1 MRTKA
6 ACTITGQTWGITD
19 LASGEGGCQAEVTMG
34 IAFVS
39 RLRRPLGLLLIPAML
54 AACSGGLAPPEDID
68 GGGVSAIRPMSEVSR
83 NETRDMGDTGE
94 DVSVYPV
101 SEPTGGSDSVDTAMM
116 APVAEKKR
124 LPMIDSD
131 EAMGISDPVQAS
143 SGVLTVPEGGV
154 NMDEGLGVQRVEG
167 LAEAQ
172 ANEIAEGNATQV
184 VVDGIG
190 SDTPQQVGQ
199 PEGIP
204 MSDAGME
211 MSLPAENDGYLR
223 VPDKATTRKR
233 QAVEGEQV
241 AFLPRLSNPMQMPET
256 MGGMPASEKACR
268 QRLQRLGVKFRD
280 VPRISRGRSCGI
292 DWPVEL
298 SGLSGGIQIK
308 PAAQVNCQ
316 ITEAFARWVKDE
328 LVPSSRMRYLSG
340 VSAIHQMSSYSCR
353 TMNSQ
358 KGAAMS
364 EHAKGNAIDVGKIVL
379 KNGKAIVIE
388 KKGFFA
394 FREKGLLKAVRGDSC
409 KYFSTVL
416 GPGSDRFHKDHFHFD
431 LRARKS
437 GYRHCSL

>member
-1 MRTKA
+1 
-6 ACTITGQTWGITD
+6 
-19 LASGEGGCQAEVTMG
+19 MG

-39 RLRRPLGLLLIPAML
+39 RLRRPFGLLLLPVML
-54 AACSGGLAPPEDID
+54 AACSGGMMPPDDID
-68 GGGVSAIRPMSEVSR
+68 GAGVGAIRPAARIGDAGEPIGRVGEVDDAVAAARARQSR
-83 NETRDMGDTGE
+83 
-94 DVSVYPV
+94 
-101 SEPTGGSDSVDTAMM
+101 
-116 APVAEKKR
+116 R

-131 EAMGISDPVQAS
+131 EAMGVAEPAQAA

-154 NMDEGLGVQRVEG
+154 SMDEGLGVQG

-172 ANEIAEGNATQV
+172 ANEIAEGNASQV

-190 SDTPQQVGQ
+190 TDTPQQIGR
-199 PEGIP
+199 PIP
-204 MSDAGME
+204 MSEGG
-211 MSLPAENDGYLR
+211 AELGAAESDGFLR
-223 VPDKATTRKR
+223 VPDKAATRRR

-241 AFLPRLSNPMQMPET
+241 AFLPRLDNPMQVPET

-268 QRLQRLGVKFRD
+268 QRLQKLGVTFRD

-298 SGLSGGIQIK
+298 SGLSGGIRIK

-316 ITEAFARWVKDE
+316 ITEAFARWVKQE
-328 LVPSSRMRYLSG
+328 LVPSTRMRYLSG

-358 KGAAMS
+358 KGASMS

-379 KNGKAIVIE
+379 NNGKAIAIE

-394 FREKGLLKAVRGDSC
+394 FREKGLLKSVRGDSC

>member
-1 MRTKA
+1 M
-6 ACTITGQTWGITD
+6 
-19 LASGEGGCQAEVTMG
+19 S

-39 RLRRPLGLLLIPAML
+39 RLRRPLGLFLVPVLL
-54 AACSGGLAPPEDID
+54 AACSGGLTPPDDID
-68 GGGVSAIRPMSEVSR
+68 GTGVGAIRPATDVSR
-83 NETRDMGDTGE
+83 RQTDDMGDTGG
-94 DVSVYPV
+94 DFAAYPV
-101 SEPTGGSDSVDTAMM
+101 DEPAGRVVTTDTA
-116 APVAEKKR
+116 AITPVTENKR

-131 EAMGISDPVQAS
+131 EAMGISQPVQAS

-154 NMDEGLGVQRVEG
+154 NMDEGLGVERVEG
-167 LAEAQ
+167 LAETQ

-190 SDTPQQVGQ
+190 TDTPQQIGQ
-199 PEGIP
+199 PETIP
-204 MSDAGME
+204 MTEAGTELGTTADSD
-211 MSLPAENDGYLR
+211 DYLQ
-223 VPDKATTRKR
+223 VPDKATTRRRKGV
-233 QAVEGEQV
+233 QEEQV
-241 AFLPRLSNPMQMPET
+241 AFLPRLNNPMQIPET

-268 QRLQRLGVKFRD
+268 QRLQKLGVKFRD
-280 VPRISRGRSCGI
+280 VPRISKGRSCGI
-292 DWPVEL
+292 AWPVEL

-316 ITEAFARWVKDE
+316 ITEAFARWVKQE
-328 LVPSSRMRYLSG
+328 LVPSTRTRYLSG

-358 KGAAMS
+358 RGASMS

-379 KNGKAIVIE
+379 KSGKAIAIE

-394 FREKGLLKAVRGDSC
+394 FREKGLLKSVRSDSC

-416 GPGSDRFHKDHFHFD
+416 GPGSDRYHKDHFHFD
-431 LRARKS
+431 LRARNS

>member
-1 MRTKA
+1 
-6 ACTITGQTWGITD
+6 
-19 LASGEGGCQAEVTMG
+19 MG

-54 AACSGGLAPPEDID
+54 AACSGGLTPPDDID
-68 GGGVSAIRPMSEVSR
+68 GAGVSAIRPVAEVSGR
-83 NETRDMGDTGE
+83 QGDDMGDTGG
-94 DVSVYPV
+94 DLAAYPV
-101 SEPTGGSDSVDTAMM
+101 EEPAGRVATADTAMM
-116 APVAEKKR
+116 APVTENKR

-131 EAMGISDPVQAS
+131 EAMGISQAP

-154 NMDEGLGVQRVEG
+154 NMDEGLGVGRVEG
-167 LAEAQ
+167 LAESQ

-190 SDTPQQVGQ
+190 TDTPQQIGQ
-199 PEGIP
+199 PDTIP
-204 MSDAGME
+204 MSEAGVE
-211 MSLPAENDGYLR
+211 LGTAAENNDYLQ
-223 VPDKATTRKR
+223 VPDKGTTRRRK
-233 QAVEGEQV
+233 AVEEEQV
-241 AFLPRLSNPMQMPET
+241 AFLPRLDNPMQIPET

-268 QRLQRLGVKFRD
+268 QRLQKLGVKFRD
-280 VPRISRGRSCGI
+280 VPRISKGRSCGI
-292 DWPVEL
+292 AWPVEL

-316 ITEAFARWVKDE
+316 ITEAFARWVKQE
-328 LVPSSRMRYLSG
+328 LVPSTRTRYLSG

-358 KGAAMS
+358 RGASMS

-379 KNGKAIVIE
+379 KSGKAIAIE

-394 FREKGLLKAVRGDSC
+394 FREKGLLKSVRSDSC

-416 GPGSDRFHKDHFHFD
+416 GPGSDRYHKDHFHFD

>member
-1 MRTKA
+1 
-6 ACTITGQTWGITD
+6 
-19 LASGEGGCQAEVTMG
+19 MG

-39 RLRRPLGLLLIPAML
+39 RLRRPLGLLLVPAML
-54 AACSGGLAPPEDID
+54 AACSGGMSPPDDID
-68 GGGVSAIRPMSEVSR
+68 GLGVGAVTPAVGIGGA
-83 NETRDMGDTGE
+83 G
-94 DVSVYPV
+94 
-101 SEPTGGSDSVDTAMM
+101 GGSEM
-116 APVAEKKR
+116 AAPARQNRR

-131 EAMGISDPVQAS
+131 EAMGVTAPVQAS
-143 SGVLTVPEGGV
+143 SGVLAIPDGGV
-154 NMDEGLGVQRVEG
+154 NMDDGLGVGRVQG

-172 ANEIAEGNATQV
+172 ADEIAEGNATQV

-190 SDTPQQVGQ
+190 TDMPQQLGQ
-199 PEGIP
+199 PGAIP
-204 MSDAGME
+204 MSDAG
-211 MSLPAENDGYLR
+211 AEAEGGGYLR
-223 VPDKATTRKR
+223 VPDKATTRRR
-233 QAVEGEQV
+233 QAGDGEQV
-241 AFLPRLSNPMQMPET
+241 AFLPRMSDPTQMPEA
-256 MGGMPASEKACR
+256 MGGMPTSERACR
-268 QRLQRLGVKFRD
+268 QRLQKLGVKFRD

-292 DWPVEL
+292 EWPVEL

-316 ITEAFARWVKDE
+316 ITEAFARWVKQE
-328 LVPSSRMRYLSG
+328 LVPSTRMRYLSG

-358 KGAAMS
+358 RGAAMS

-379 KNGKAIVIE
+379 TSGKAIAIE
-388 KKGFFA
+388 RKGFFA
-394 FREKGLLKAVRGDSC
+394 FREKGLLKSVRGDSC

>member
-1 MRTKA
+1 RPA
-6 ACTITGQTWGITD
+6 A
-19 LASGEGGCQAEVTMG
+19 
-34 IAFVS
+34 
-39 RLRRPLGLLLIPAML
+39 
-54 AACSGGLAPPEDID
+54 DI
-68 GGGVSAIRPMSEVSR
+68 
-83 NETRDMGDTGE
+83 GDTGG
-94 DVSVYPV
+94 DLADYPAEAAAV
-101 SEPTGGSDSVDTAMM
+101 VDT
-116 APVAEKKR
+116 PPAEEKR

-131 EAMGISDPVQAS
+131 EAMGISEPVRAS

-154 NMDEGLGVQRVEG
+154 NMDEGLGVARVEG

-199 PEGIP
+199 PATIP
-204 MSDAGME
+204 MSEAGVE
-211 MSLPAENDGYLR
+211 LGAAPEGGDYLQ
-223 VPDKATTRKR
+223 VPDKATTRRR
-233 QAVEGEQV
+233 QASEGEQV
-241 AFLPRLSNPMQMPET
+241 AFLPRLNNPMQMPET

-268 QRLQRLGVKFRD
+268 QRLQKLGVKFRD
-280 VPRISRGRSCGI
+280 IPAVGKGRSCGI
-292 DWPVEL
+292 QWPIEL

-316 ITEAFARWVKDE
+316 ITEAFARWVKNE
-328 LVPSSRMRYLSG
+328 LVPSSRTRYLSG

-358 KGAAMS
+358 RGAAMS

-379 KNGKAIVIE
+379 KNGKAIAIE

-394 FREKGLLKAVRGDSC
+394 FREKGLLKSVRGDSC

>member
-1 MRTKA
+1 
-6 ACTITGQTWGITD
+6 
-19 LASGEGGCQAEVTMG
+19 MG

-54 AACSGGLAPPEDID
+54 AACSGGLTPPDDID
-68 GGGVSAIRPMSEVSR
+68 GAGVSAIAPAA
-83 NETRDMGDTGE
+83 DMGDTGG
-94 DVSVYPV
+94 DTGGDPSVYAV
-101 SEPTGGSDSVDTAMM
+101 GEPIGRVGEVDA
-116 APVAEKKR
+116 ALVEPVAEKKR

-131 EAMGISDPVQAS
+131 EAMGISDPMQAS
-143 SGVLTVPEGGV
+143 SGVLRVPEDGV
-154 NMDEGLGVQRVEG
+154 NMDEGLGVGRVEG

-190 SDTPQQVGQ
+190 TDTPQQIGQ
-199 PEGIP
+199 PQTIP
-204 MSDAGME
+204 MSDAGTE
-211 MSLPAENDGYLR
+211 LDAAESDGYLR
-223 VPDKATTRKR
+223 VPDKATTRRR
-233 QAVEGEQV
+233 QAADGEQQV
-241 AFLPRLSNPMQMPET
+241 AFLPRLENPMQIPET

-280 VPRISRGRSCGI
+280 VPRIARGRSCGI

-316 ITEAFARWVKDE
+316 ITEAFAHWVKQE
-328 LVPSSRMRYLSG
+328 LVPSARMRYLSG

-379 KNGKAIVIE
+379 KNGKAITIE

>member
-6 ACTITGQTWGITD
+6 ACTIAGHERAQPGT
-19 LASGEGGCQAEVTMG
+19 ASGGTGRRAEVTMG

-39 RLRRPLGLLLIPAML
+39 RLRRPLGLLLAPAML
-54 AACSGGLAPPEDID
+54 AACSGGLMPPDDID
-68 GGGVSAIRPMSEVSR
+68 GGGVSAIQPVEVISR
-83 NETRDMGDTGE
+83 VPAGEVGDTGG
-94 DVSVYPV
+94 DAAYVS
-101 SEPTGGSDSVDTAMM
+101 SEPAGRAAMA
-116 APVAEKKR
+116 APARQQKR

-131 EAMGISDPVQAS
+131 EAMGISEPVQAS

-154 NMDEGLGVQRVEG
+154 NMDEGLGVGRVEG

-172 ANEIAEGNATQV
+172 ANEIAEGSASQV
-184 VVDGIG
+184 VVGGIG
-190 SDTPQQVGQ
+190 TDTPQQVGQ
-199 PEGIP
+199 PIP
-204 MSDAGME
+204 MSEGG
-211 MSLPAENDGYLR
+211 AELGAAESGGYLR
-223 VPDKATTRKR
+223 VPDKATTRRR
-233 QAVEGEQV
+233 QAVEGDEV
-241 AFLPRLSNPMQMPET
+241 AFLPRLNNPMQVPET
-256 MGGMPASEKACR
+256 MGGMPASERACR
-268 QRLQRLGVKFRD
+268 QRLVKLGVKFRD

-316 ITEAFARWVKDE
+316 ITEAFARWVKQE
-328 LVPSSRMRYLSG
+328 LVPSTRTRYLSG

-379 KNGKAIVIE
+379 KTGKTIVIE

-394 FREKGLLKAVRGDSC
+394 FREKGLLKSVRGDSC

>member
-1 MRTKA
+1 M
-6 ACTITGQTWGITD
+6 
-19 LASGEGGCQAEVTMG
+19 S

-39 RLRRPLGLLLIPAML
+39 RLRRPLGLFLVPVLL
-54 AACSGGLAPPEDID
+54 AACSGGLTPPDDID
-68 GGGVSAIRPMSEVSR
+68 GAGVGAIRPATDVSR
-83 NETRDMGDTGE
+83 RQTDDMGDTGG
-94 DVSVYPV
+94 DLTAYPV
-101 SEPTGGSDSVDTAMM
+101 EEPAGRVATADTAMM
-116 APVAEKKR
+116 TPVTENKR

-131 EAMGISDPVQAS
+131 EAMGISQPVQAS

-154 NMDEGLGVQRVEG
+154 NMDEGLGVERVEG
-167 LAEAQ
+167 LAETQ

-190 SDTPQQVGQ
+190 TDTPQQIGQ
-199 PEGIP
+199 PDTIP
-204 MSDAGME
+204 MTEAGTE
-211 MSLPAENDGYLR
+211 LGTAADGDDYLQ
-223 VPDKATTRKR
+223 VPDKATTRRHKV
-233 QAVEGEQV
+233 VEEDQV
-241 AFLPRLSNPMQMPET
+241 AFLPRLNNPMQIPET

-268 QRLQRLGVKFRD
+268 QRLQKLGVKFRD
-280 VPRISRGRSCGI
+280 VPRISKGRSCGI
-292 DWPVEL
+292 AWPVEL

-316 ITEAFARWVKDE
+316 ITEAFARWVKQE
-328 LVPSSRMRYLSG
+328 LVPSTRTRYLSG

-358 KGAAMS
+358 RGASMS

-379 KNGKAIVIE
+379 KSGKAIAIE

-394 FREKGLLKAVRGDSC
+394 FREKGLLKSVRSDSC

-416 GPGSDRFHKDHFHFD
+416 GPGSDRYHKDHFHFD
-431 LRARKS
+431 LRARNS

>member
-1 MRTKA
+1 
-6 ACTITGQTWGITD
+6 
-19 LASGEGGCQAEVTMG
+19 MG

-39 RLRRPLGLLLIPAML
+39 RLSRPLGLLLIPAVL
-54 AACSGGLAPPEDID
+54 AACSGGLTPPDDID
-68 GGGVSAIRPMSEVSR
+68 GSGVSAIRPMEEVSQASVS
-83 NETRDMGDTGE
+83 DMGGTGE

-101 SEPTGGSDSVDTAMM
+101 AEPSSGAENMDAAMT
-116 APVAEKKR
+116 APVAEQKR

-154 NMDEGLGVQRVEG
+154 NMDEGLGVERVEG

-172 ANEIAEGNATQV
+172 ASEIAEGNATQV
-184 VVDGIG
+184 VVAGIG
-190 SDTPQQVGQ
+190 SDTPRQVGQ
-199 PEGIP
+199 PENIP
-204 MSDAGME
+204 MSDAGVE
-211 MSLPAENDGYLR
+211 LGSAAESDGYLS

-233 QAVEGEQV
+233 QAAEGEQV
-241 AFLPRLSNPMQMPET
+241 AFLPRLNNPMQMPET
-256 MGGMPASEKACR
+256 MGGMPASERGCR
-268 QRLQRLGVKFRD
+268 QRLLKLGVKFRD

-292 DWPVEL
+292 AWPVEL

-316 ITEAFARWVKDE
+316 ITEAFARWVKQE
-328 LVPSSRMRYLSG
+328 LVPSSRTRYLSG

-353 TMNSQ
+353 TMNSR

-379 KNGKAIVIE
+379 KNGKAIAIE

-394 FREKGLLKAVRGDSC
+394 FREKGLLKSVRSDSC

-416 GPGSDRFHKDHFHFD
+416 GPGSDRYHKDHFHFD

>member
-1 MRTKA
+1 
-6 ACTITGQTWGITD
+6 
-19 LASGEGGCQAEVTMG
+19 MG

-39 RLRRPLGLLLIPAML
+39 RLRRPLGLLLAPAML
-54 AACSGGLAPPEDID
+54 AACSGGLMPPDDID
-68 GGGVSAIRPMSEVSR
+68 GGGVSAIRPVEAISR
-83 NETRDMGDTGE
+83 APAAEMGDAGGE
-94 DVSVYPV
+94 A
-101 SEPTGGSDSVDTAMM
+101 AMAM
-116 APVAEKKR
+116 PARQNRR

-131 EAMGISDPVQAS
+131 EAMGISAPVQAS

-154 NMDEGLGVQRVEG
+154 SMDEGLGIQG

-172 ANEIAEGNATQV
+172 ANEIAEGDASQV

-190 SDTPQQVGQ
+190 TDTPRRIGT
-199 PEGIP
+199 EAIP
-204 MSDAGME
+204 MSDGGMQ
-211 MSLPAENDGYLR
+211 LGAAAQGGGYLR
-223 VPDKATTRKR
+223 APDE
-233 QAVEGEQV
+233 AVTGRRPAKEGEQV
-241 AFLPRLSNPMQMPET
+241 AFLPRLDNPMRTPEA

-268 QRLQRLGVKFRD
+268 QRLQKLGVKFRD
-280 VPRISRGRSCGI
+280 IPRVSRGRSCGI
-292 DWPVEL
+292 DWPIEL
-298 SGLSGGIQIK
+298 SGLSGGIAIK

-316 ITEAFARWVKDE
+316 ITEAFARWVKQE

-379 KNGKAIVIE
+379 NNGKAIAIE

-394 FREKGLLKAVRGDSC
+394 FREKGLLKSVRGDSC

>member
-1 MRTKA
+1 
-6 ACTITGQTWGITD
+6 
-19 LASGEGGCQAEVTMG
+19 MG

-54 AACSGGLAPPEDID
+54 AACSGGMTPPDDID
-68 GGGVSAIRPMSEVSR
+68 GAGVSAVTPVM
-83 NETRDMGDTGE
+83 DMGDTGGE
-94 DVSVYPV
+94 PV
-101 SEPTGGSDSVDTAMM
+101 ETAM
-116 APVAEKKR
+116 AVPARQKKR

-131 EAMGISDPVQAS
+131 EAMGVTQPVQAS

-154 NMDEGLGVQRVEG
+154 NMDEGLGVGRVEG

-172 ANEIAEGNATQV
+172 ANEIAEGNASQV
-184 VVDGIG
+184 VVDGVG
-190 SDTPQQVGQ
+190 TDMPRQVGE
-199 PEGIP
+199 PASIP
-204 MSDAGME
+204 MSDG
-211 MSLPAENDGYLR
+211 SAELGGEGDGYLR
-223 VPDKATTRKR
+223 VPDKAATRRR
-233 QAVEGEQV
+233 QASDGEQV
-241 AFLPRLSNPMQMPET
+241 AFLPRMSNPMQMPEA
-256 MGGMPASEKACR
+256 MGGMPASERACR
-268 QRLQRLGVKFRD
+268 QRLQKLGVKFRD

-292 DWPVEL
+292 EWPVEL

-316 ITEAFARWVKDE
+316 ITEAFARWVKQE
-328 LVPSSRMRYLSG
+328 LVPSTRMRYLSG

-358 KGAAMS
+358 RGAAMS

-379 KNGKAIVIE
+379 TSGKAIAIE

-394 FREKGLLKAVRGDSC
+394 FREKGLLKSVRGDSC

>member
-1 MRTKA
+1 
-6 ACTITGQTWGITD
+6 
-19 LASGEGGCQAEVTMG
+19 MG
-34 IAFVS
+34 IAFVF

-54 AACSGGLAPPEDID
+54 AACSGGLTPPDDID
-68 GGGVSAIRPMSEVSR
+68 GAGVGAIRPAKGVSQASVP
-83 NETRDMGDTGE
+83 DMGDTGE
-94 DVSVYPV
+94 DVSVYPAAEASGGAV
-101 SEPTGGSDSVDTAMM
+101 STDTAMM
-116 APVAEKKR
+116 TPATEKKR

-131 EAMGISDPVQAS
+131 EAMGITDPVQAS

-154 NMDEGLGVQRVEG
+154 NMDEGLGVGRVEG

-172 ANEIAEGNATQV
+172 ANEIAGSNEIAGGNEIAEGNATQV

-199 PEGIP
+199 PEVIP

-211 MSLPAENDGYLR
+211 LSTPAESDGYLR
-223 VPDKATTRKR
+223 APDKATTRKR

-241 AFLPRLSNPMQMPET
+241 AFLPRLTNPMQTPET

-268 QRLQRLGVKFRD
+268 QRLQKLGVRFRD

-292 DWPVEL
+292 AWPVEL

-316 ITEAFARWVKDE
+316 ITEAFARWVKQE

-353 TMNSQ
+353 TMNSR

-379 KNGKAIVIE
+379 KNGKAIAIE
-388 KKGFFA
+388 RKGFFA

-416 GPGSDRFHKDHFHFD
+416 GPGSDRYHKDHFHFD

>member
-1 MRTKA
+1 M
-6 ACTITGQTWGITD
+6 
-19 LASGEGGCQAEVTMG
+19 
-34 IAFVS
+34 
-39 RLRRPLGLLLIPAML
+39 
-54 AACSGGLAPPEDID
+54 PPDDID
-68 GGGVSAIRPMSEVSR
+68 SGGVSAIRPVA
-83 NETRDMGDTGE
+83 DMGDTGG
-94 DVSVYPV
+94 
-101 SEPTGGSDSVDTAMM
+101 EPIYTADEPIGRVGEVDTAMV
-116 APVAEKKR
+116 APVREKKR

-154 NMDEGLGVQRVEG
+154 NMDEGLGVQG

-172 ANEIAEGNATQV
+172 ANEIAEGNASQV

-190 SDTPQQVGQ
+190 TDTPQQIGQ
-199 PEGIP
+199 PIP
-204 MSDAGME
+204 MSEGG
-211 MSLPAENDGYLR
+211 AELGAEESEGYLR
-223 VPDKATTRKR
+223 VPDKATTRRR

-241 AFLPRLSNPMQMPET
+241 AFLPRLNNPMQIPET

-268 QRLQRLGVKFRD
+268 QRLQKLGVKFRD
-280 VPRISRGRSCGI
+280 VPRIARGRSCGI

-316 ITEAFARWVKDE
+316 ITEAFARWVKQE

-394 FREKGLLKAVRGDSC
+394 FREKGLLKSVRGDSC

>member
-1 MRTKA
+1 
-6 ACTITGQTWGITD
+6 
-19 LASGEGGCQAEVTMG
+19 MG

-39 RLRRPLGLLLIPAML
+39 RLRRPLGLLLVPAML
-54 AACSGGLAPPEDID
+54 AACSGGMTPPDDID
-68 GGGVSAIRPMSEVSR
+68 GAGVSAIMPSEEISQPSA
-83 NETRDMGDTGE
+83 DMGDTGG
-94 DVSVYPV
+94 DLASYPV
-101 SEPTGGSDSVDTAMM
+101 NEPIGRVGAVDTAM
-116 APVAEKKR
+116 AEPVTRKKR

-131 EAMGISDPVQAS
+131 EAMGITDPAQAS
-143 SGVLTVPEGGV
+143 SGMLTVPEDGV
-154 NMDEGLGVQRVEG
+154 NMDEGLGVGRVEG
-167 LAEAQ
+167 LAESQ

-190 SDTPQQVGQ
+190 TDTPQQIGQ
-199 PEGIP
+199 PDTIP
-204 MSDAGME
+204 MSDGSME
-211 MSLPAENDGYLR
+211 LGASESDGYLR
-223 VPDKATTRKR
+223 VPDKATTRRR
-233 QAVEGEQV
+233 QASEEEQQV
-241 AFLPRLSNPMQMPET
+241 AFLPRLNDPMQMPET

-268 QRLQRLGVKFRD
+268 QRLQKLGVTFRD
-280 VPRISRGRSCGI
+280 VPRIARGRSCGI
-292 DWPVEL
+292 EWPVEL
-298 SGLSGGIQIK
+298 SGLSGGIQIR

-316 ITEAFARWVKDE
+316 ITEAFARWVKAE
-328 LVPSSRMRYLSG
+328 LVPSTRMRYLSG

-358 KGAAMS
+358 RGAAMS

-379 KNGKAIVIE
+379 KNGKAIAIE

>member
-1 MRTKA
+1 
-6 ACTITGQTWGITD
+6 
-19 LASGEGGCQAEVTMG
+19 MG

-39 RLRRPLGLLLIPAML
+39 RLRRPLGLLLVPAML
-54 AACSGGLAPPEDID
+54 AACSGGLTPPDDID
-68 GGGVSAIRPMSEVSR
+68 GAGVSAIRPVAEVSER
-83 NETRDMGDTGE
+83 QVDDMGDTGG
-94 DVSVYPV
+94 DLTAYPV
-101 SEPTGGSDSVDTAMM
+101 EEPAGRVATADTAMM
-116 APVAEKKR
+116 TPVTENKR

-131 EAMGISDPVQAS
+131 EAMGISQTP

-154 NMDEGLGVQRVEG
+154 NMDEGLGVGRVEG
-167 LAEAQ
+167 LAETQ

-190 SDTPQQVGQ
+190 TDTPQQIGQ
-199 PEGIP
+199 PDTIP
-204 MSDAGME
+204 MSEAGAE
-211 MSLPAENDGYLR
+211 LGTAAENNDYLQ
-223 VPDKATTRKR
+223 VPDKATTRRRK
-233 QAVEGEQV
+233 AVDEEQV
-241 AFLPRLSNPMQMPET
+241 AFLPRLDNPMQLPET

-268 QRLQRLGVKFRD
+268 QRLQKLGVKFRD
-280 VPRISRGRSCGI
+280 VPRISKGRSCGI
-292 DWPVEL
+292 AWPVEL

-316 ITEAFARWVKDE
+316 ITEAFARWVKQE
-328 LVPSSRMRYLSG
+328 LVPSTRTRYLSG

-358 KGAAMS
+358 RGAAMS

-379 KNGKAIVIE
+379 KSGKAIAIE

-394 FREKGLLKAVRGDSC
+394 FREKGLLKSVRSDSC

-416 GPGSDRFHKDHFHFD
+416 GPGSDRYHKDHFHFD

>member
-1 MRTKA
+1 
-6 ACTITGQTWGITD
+6 
-19 LASGEGGCQAEVTMG
+19 MG

-39 RLRRPLGLLLIPAML
+39 RLRRPLGLLLAPAML
-54 AACSGGLAPPEDID
+54 AACSGGLMPPDDID
-68 GGGVSAIRPMSEVSR
+68 GGGVSAIQPVEVISR
-83 NETRDMGDTGE
+83 VPAGEAGDTGG
-94 DVSVYPV
+94 DAAYVSNEPV
-101 SEPTGGSDSVDTAMM
+101 GQSGEADTAM
-116 APVAEKKR
+116 ATPARQQKR

-131 EAMGISDPVQAS
+131 EAMGISQPVQAS

-154 NMDEGLGVQRVEG
+154 NMDAGLGVGRVEG

-172 ANEIAEGNATQV
+172 ANEIAEGNASQV
-184 VVDGIG
+184 VVGGIG
-190 SDTPQQVGQ
+190 TDTPQQVGE
-199 PEGIP
+199 PIP
-204 MSDAGME
+204 MSEGG
-211 MSLPAENDGYLR
+211 AELGAAESEGYLR
-223 VPDKATTRKR
+223 VPDKATTRRR
-233 QAVEGEQV
+233 QAVEGDEV
-241 AFLPRLSNPMQMPET
+241 AFLPRLNDPMQVPET

-268 QRLQRLGVKFRD
+268 QRLVKLGVKFRD

-308 PAAQVNCQ
+308 PAAQVNCR
-316 ITEAFARWVKDE
+316 ITEAFARWVKQE
-328 LVPSSRMRYLSG
+328 LVPSTRTRYLSG

-358 KGAAMS
+358 KWAAMS

-379 KNGKAIVIE
+379 KTGKTIVIE

-394 FREKGLLKAVRGDSC
+394 FRETGLLKSGRGDSC

>member
-1 MRTKA
+1 
-6 ACTITGQTWGITD
+6 
-19 LASGEGGCQAEVTMG
+19 MG

-39 RLRRPLGLLLIPAML
+39 HLRRPLGLLLIPAML
-54 AACSGGLAPPEDID
+54 VACSGGLTPPDDID
-68 GGGVSAIRPMSEVSR
+68 GAGVSAIMPTDDSSRRPARE
-83 NETRDMGDTGE
+83 MGDTGGE
-94 DVSVYPV
+94 PV
-101 SEPTGGSDSVDTAMM
+101 P
-116 APVAEKKR
+116 EKKR

-131 EAMGISDPVQAS
+131 EAMGISEPVQAS
-143 SGVLTVPEGGV
+143 SGVLTIPEDGV
-154 NMDEGLGVQRVEG
+154 NMDQGLGVGRVEG

-172 ANEIAEGNATQV
+172 ADEIAEGNATQV

-190 SDTPQQVGQ
+190 TDTPQQIGQ
-199 PEGIP
+199 PETLP
-204 MSDAGME
+204 MSEAGME
-211 MSLPAENDGYLR
+211 LGTPAGSDGYLR
-223 VPDKATTRKR
+223 VPDKTTTRR
-233 QAVEGEQV
+233 TPATEEQKV
-241 AFLPRLSNPMQMPET
+241 AFLPRLNNPMQIPEG

-268 QRLQRLGVKFRD
+268 QRLQKLGVKFRD

-292 DWPVEL
+292 EWPVEL
-298 SGLSGGIQIK
+298 SGLSGGIKIK

-316 ITEAFARWVKDE
+316 ITEAFARWVKQE
-328 LVPSSRMRYLSG
+328 LVPSTRMRYLSG

-353 TMNSQ
+353 TMNSRR
-358 KGAAMS
+358 GAAMS

-379 KNGKAIVIE
+379 KNGKAIAIE

-416 GPGSDRFHKDHFHFD
+416 GPGSDRYHKDHFHFD

>member
-1 MRTKA
+1 
-6 ACTITGQTWGITD
+6 
-19 LASGEGGCQAEVTMG
+19 MG

-39 RLRRPLGLLLIPAML
+39 RLRRPLGLVLVPTML
-54 AACSGGLAPPEDID
+54 AACSGGMTPPDDIV
-68 GGGVSAIRPMSEVSR
+68 GAIRPSAEVSQR
-83 NETRDMGDTGE
+83 PAADMGDTGG
-94 DVSVYPV
+94 DLADYPV
-101 SEPTGGSDSVDTAMM
+101 EADTAMVT
-116 APVAEKKR
+116 PAEKKR

-131 EAMGISDPVQAS
+131 EAMGIAQPVQA
-143 SGVLTVPEGGV
+143 SGVLTVPEDGV
-154 NMDEGLGVQRVEG
+154 NMDAGLGVGRVEG

-172 ANEIAEGNATQV
+172 AGEIAEGNATQV

-190 SDTPQQVGQ
+190 SDTPQQIGQ
-199 PEGIP
+199 PATIP
-204 MSDAGME
+204 MSEAGVE
-211 MSLPAENDGYLR
+211 LGEAPDGDGYLQ
-223 VPDKATTRKR
+223 VPDKATTRRR
-233 QAVEGEQV
+233 QVNEGEQV

-268 QRLQRLGVKFRD
+268 QRLLKLGVTFRD

-292 DWPVEL
+292 AWPIEL

-316 ITEAFARWVKDE
+316 ITETFARWVKNE
-328 LVPSSRMRYLSG
+328 LVPSSRTRYLSG

-358 KGAAMS
+358 RGAAMS

-379 KNGKAIVIE
+379 KNGKAIAIE

-394 FREKGLLKAVRGDSC
+394 FREKGLLKSVRGDSC

-416 GPGSDRFHKDHFHFD
+416 GPGSDRYHKDHFHFD